1 MAAATTRAAP
11 APRPHN
17 RRQEL
22 LDAAAR
28 LFNARGFEASSVRD
42 IAAAAGM
49 LSGSVYYHV
58 RSKEELFV
66 AVHEEGIRRISGAV
80 AAALAG
86 LMEPWARLDAAAAAH
101 LEAILSES
109 DYAAVVIGVFPPL
122 DGPLRQR
129 LVVLRNRYEALFREL
144 VDDLPLASDGERKY
158 FRLALLGALNWA
170 QTWYRADGHAPARI
184 AAEFVGLL
192 RAGRGDRAPLAP
204 AKRTRRPPARSR
216 KAEEL
221 AS

>member
-1 MAAATTRAAP
+1 MKAAMARAAR

-28 LFNARGFEASSVRD
+28 LFNARGFEASTVRD

-66 AVHEEGIRRISGAV
+66 AVHEEGIRRITGAV
-80 AAALAG
+80 TAAVAG
-86 LMEPWARLDAAAAAH
+86 LAEPWARLEAAAAAH
-101 LEAILSES
+101 LESILNES

-129 LVVLRNRYEALFREL
+129 LVVLRNRYEALFRAL

-192 RAGRGDRAPLAP
+192 RAGHGQRAPLAP
-204 AKRTRRPPARSR
+204 ARRARRPRPRSR
-216 KAEEL
+216 AAPEL